1 MEIPTNKPDK
11 YLQYFTLGIAI
22 IAIVLSSAAIME
34 YGTTQSVL
42 GDGKTCDE
50 TLCGDSIQIRTISNN
65 IDPTQL
71 FEGNVPCNE
80 GEVITGGGVK
90 IEDDPKLFVWKN
102 APSLN
107 RNAWSVSVTN
117 HGTVRRLITAYAVC
131 IKVK

>member
-1 MEIPTNKPDK
+1 MEIPTNKPNK

-50 TLCGDSIQIRTISNN
+50 TLCGDSIQIRTITDN
-65 IDPTQL
+65 INPAQL
-71 FEGNVPCNE
+71 FERNVPCNE

-90 IEDDPKLFVWKN
+90 IIDDPKMFVWKN

-107 RNAWSVSVTN
+107 RSAWSVGVSN
-117 HGTVRRLITAYAVC
+117 YGTASRSITAYAVC
-131 IKVK
+131 VKVE